1 METKTSTRRTIASA
15 EFTFRNKLGFLAVQ
29 FKSQGQLAR
38 LLEVDRSRISRWLK
52 SETPDAE
59 NRTKV
64 QALEFVLSR
73 LTAFLSIETARKWL
87 MGINAHLGDRRP
99 IDLLRQGRV
108 AEVIA
113 AIEQLEAGSYS

>member
-1 METKTSTRRTIASA
+1 MQTKTSTRRTIASP
-15 EFTFRNKLGFLAVQ
+15 EFAFRNKLGFLAVQ

-52 SETPDAE
+52 AETPDAE

-64 QALEFVLSR
+64 EALEFVLSR
-73 LTAFLSIETARKWL
+73 LTTFLSIETARKWL

-99 IDLLRQGRV
+99 IDLLRKRRV

-113 AIEQLEAGSYS
+113 AIEQFEGGSYS

>member
-1 METKTSTRRTIASA
+1 MRSCVRR
-15 EFTFRNKLGFLAVQ
+15 LARQ
-29 FKSQGQLAR
+29 FKSQSQLAR

-52 SETPDAE
+52 SEIPDAD

-64 QALEFVLSR
+64 EALEFVLSR
-73 LTAFLSIETARKWL
+73 LTTFLSPETAGKWL
-87 MGINAHLGDRRP
+87 MGMNAYLGDRRP

-113 AIEQLEAGSYS
+113 AIEQSETGSYS